1 MRITDL
7 LDQSPFALSR
17 VEKAPI
23 VLAGL
28 RELIEH
34 HRRESDTY
42 RLMVD
47 TVFGASASTPS
58 TLAVVP
64 WLPVGLFK
72 RLTLLSVRKELVI
85 KQLVSSGTTGQ
96 AVSRIYLDRETAH
109 LQTKALSRIA
119 REFLGRRRLPM
130 IVVDDRSFLTDRASL
145 NARAAGILGFSTF
158 GRDHFYLLDE
168 RLEPDLSGLEQY
180 LW

>member
-7 LDQSPFALSR
+7 SDQSPFALSR
-17 VEKAPI
+17 VEKAAI

-47 TVFGASASTPS
+47 TVFGASARTPS

-72 RLTLLSVRKELVI
+72 RLR
-85 KQLVSSGTTGQ
+85 SS
-96 AVSRIYLDRETAH
+96 A
-109 LQTKALSRIA
+109 
-119 REFLGRRRLPM
+119 
-130 IVVDDRSFLTDRASL
+130 
-145 NARAAGILGFSTF
+145 F
-158 GRDHFYLLDE
+158 GR
-168 RLEPDLSGLEQY
+168 S
-180 LW
+180 WS